1 MLPPIIDVRVLSS
14 VVLTL
19 SVVAVAVA
27 APDDTTVAMP
37 LAFANVSVVDKLDPV
52 LVLLLDIVDVG
63 AIGTPQPHQG
73 FAGRLVVRS
82 RDVVDGRVGHEQHGH
97 CIDHYGRRIASH
109 IKTWSRS

>member
-52 LVLLLDIVDVG
+52 LVLLLDIVDIG
-63 AIGTPQPHQG
+63 AIGAPSEDKISVV
-73 FAGRLVVRS
+73 ALSVVVLSSILVVVAIVLVVPLLFAEF
-82 RDVVDGRVGHEQHGH
+82 RDAV
-97 CIDHYGRRIASH
+97 
-109 IKTWSRS
+109 

>member
-37 LAFANVSVVDKLDPV
+37 LAFANVSVVDKSYPA
-52 LVLLLDIVDVG
+52 LVMLLDIVDVG
-63 AIGTPQPHQG
+63 AIGAPSDDKISIVVLSVVVLSSILVVVVAIVLVGPLP
-73 FAGRLVVRS
+73 FAGF
-82 RDVVDGRVGHEQHGH
+82 RDVV
-97 CIDHYGRRIASH
+97 
-109 IKTWSRS
+109 

>member
-27 APDDTTVAMP
+27 APDDTNVAMP
-37 LAFANVSVVDKLDPV
+37 LAFANVSVVDKSYPL

-63 AIGTPQPHQG
+63 AIGAPSDDKISVVVLSAVVLPSI
-73 FAGRLVVRS
+73 LVVVAIALVVPLLFAEF
-82 RDVVDGRVGHEQHGH
+82 RDAV
-97 CIDHYGRRIASH
+97 
-109 IKTWSRS
+109 

>member
-37 LAFANVSVVDKLDPV
+37 LAFANLSVVDKLYPV

-63 AIGTPQPHQG
+63 AIGAPSDDKISAVVLSVVVLSSILVVVAIALVVPLR
-73 FAGRLVVRS
+73 FAGF
-82 RDVVDGRVGHEQHGH
+82 RDAV
-97 CIDHYGRRIASH
+97 
-109 IKTWSRS
+109 

>member
-27 APDDTTVAMP
+27 APEDTTVAMP
-37 LAFANVSVVDKLDPV
+37 LAFANVSVVDKLYPV

-63 AIGTPQPHQG
+63 AIGAPSDDKISVVVLSVVVLSSILVVVVAIVLVVPLL
-73 FAGRLVVRS
+73 FAGF
-82 RDVVDGRVGHEQHGH
+82 RDAV
-97 CIDHYGRRIASH
+97 
-109 IKTWSRS
+109 

>member
-27 APDDTTVAMP
+27 APEDTAVAMP
-37 LAFANVSVVDKLDPV
+37 LAFANVSVVDKSYPV

-63 AIGTPQPHQG
+63 AIGAPSDDKISVVVLSVVVLSSI
-73 FAGRLVVRS
+73 LVVVAIVRVVS
-82 RDVVDGRVGHEQHGH
+82 LLFAAFRD
-97 CIDHYGRRIASH
+97 AF
-109 IKTWSRS
+109 

>member
-19 SVVAVAVA
+19 SVVSVAVVV
-27 APDDTTVAMP
+27 PDDTTVAMP

-63 AIGTPQPHQG
+63 AIGATSDDKISVEVLSVVVLSSILVVVAIILAVSLL
-73 FAGRLVVRS
+73 FAGF
-82 RDVVDGRVGHEQHGH
+82 RDAV
-97 CIDHYGRRIASH
+97 
-109 IKTWSRS
+109 